1 MTLQQLK
8 YVIKIA
14 ECGSIT
20 DAAEKLFISQP
31 SLSNSVKELE
41 KEFGID
47 IFRRTAR
54 GVTLTAD
61 GLEFLAYAREVEAKS
76 TQLLVHFKG
85 GKNSKRQFSVSSHH
99 YAFAVT
105 AFANVIKILPSDEY
119 EFTLRET
126 RTYEIID
133 DVASFRS
140 EVGVLYVNDFNR
152 KILQKLFRERHVV
165 FYPIF
170 KADAHVFLSARHPLA
185 KMEEVTLE
193 DLADYPFLSFEQGA
207 YNSFYFSEEIL
218 SAVPRKKTIHVTDR
232 ATLFNLAE
240 KLKGYTIC
248 SGILNNDL
256 NGSNIVAVK
265 LKTDEDM
272 EVGWIQNSQGPLSS
286 AAHWYICELKRLIY
300 EYGYKLIKI

>member
-20 DAAEKLFISQP
+20 EAAEKLFISQP

-41 KEFGID
+41 KEFGIE
-47 IFRRTAR
+47 IFTRTAR

-61 GLEFLAYAREVEAKS
+61 GAEFLAYAREVDEKS
-76 TQLLVHFKG
+76 NQLDVRFKG
-85 GKNSKRQFSVSSHH
+85 GKTIKRQFAVSCHH

-105 AFANVIKILPSDEY
+105 AFANVIKLLPSDEY

-126 RTYEIID
+126 RTYEILD
-133 DVASFRS
+133 DVSNFRS
-140 EVGVLYVNDFNR
+140 EVGVLYVNDFNK
-152 KILQKLFRERHVV
+152 KIMEKLFRERRVQFTPV
-165 FYPIF
+165 F
-170 KADAHVFLSARHPLA
+170 KAQAHVFLSARHPLA
-185 KMEEVTLE
+185 QRDEVTLE
-193 DLADYPFLSFEQGA
+193 DLDDYPFLAFEQGA

-240 KLKGYTIC
+240 QLQGYTIC
-248 SGILNNDL
+248 SGVLNNDL
-256 NGSNIVAVK
+256 NGADITAVK

-272 EVGWIQNSQGPLSS
+272 TIGWIQNTKMPLST
-286 AAHWYICELKRLIY
+286 AAQLYIDELKRLIA
-300 EYGYKLIKI
+300 EYGFKLL

>member
-20 DAAEKLFISQP
+20 EAAEKLFISQP

-41 KEFGID
+41 REFGIEL
-47 IFRRTAR
+47 FTRTAR

-61 GLEFLAYAREVEAKS
+61 GAEFLAYAREVDEKS
-76 TQLLVHFKG
+76 NQLDVRFKG
-85 GKNSKRQFSVSSHH
+85 GKTIKRQFAVSSHH

-105 AFANVIKILPSDEY
+105 AFANVIKLLPSDEY

-126 RTYEIID
+126 RTYEILD
-133 DVASFRS
+133 DVASFWS
-140 EVGVLYVNDFNR
+140 EVGVLYVNDFNK
-152 KILQKLFRERHVV
+152 KIMEKLFRERRVQ
-165 FYPIF
+165 FTPIF
-170 KADAHVFLSARHPLA
+170 KAEAHVFLSAHHPLA
-185 KMEEVTLE
+185 NRDEVSLE
-193 DLADYPFLSFEQGA
+193 DLDEYPFLAFEQGA

-240 KLKGYTIC
+240 KLQGYTIC
-248 SGILNNDL
+248 SGVINNDL
-256 NGSNIVAVK
+256 NGADIVAVR

-272 EVGWIQNSQGPLSS
+272 VIGWLQNIKMPLSS
-286 AAHWYICELKRLIY
+286 AAQLYIDELKRLIS
-300 EYGYKLIKI
+300 EYGFKLI